1 MIVREQPDGRILI
14 VNQTSHALMAAA
26 FCRHWGNREFA
37 RPEPYDA
44 VLAAIAQHDNGWYEW
59 EEQPRLRAD
68 GYPMDFLHDDDPLA
82 KVALWARGAARAAA
96 QHPYAGLLVGQ
107 HAVSLYVEYPTPGLP
122 AAVQRRID
130 GFVANQRQQIDDLR
144 RAWQATEVAAGWLD
158 EARITA
164 NTRLLRFGDSASLQV
179 CIPWSQDRVISQ
191 VPVDGTGTFTKVRM
205 TFDDA
210 TIAFDPW
217 PYAVDSFEVDI
228 WGRLLGE
235 RTFPNESA
243 YHAAL
248 AVASW
253 ARLSWRV
260 VNGQT

>member
-1 MIVREQPDGRILI
+1 MIVREQPDGWLLI

-44 VLAAIAQHDNGWYEW
+44 VLAGIAQHDNGWYEW
-59 EEQPRLRAD
+59 EQQPRLRAD

-82 KVALWARGAARAAA
+82 KVALWTRGAARAAA

-107 HAVSLYVEYPTPGLP
+107 HAASLYVEYPTSGLP
-122 AAVQRRID
+122 ATVQRRID
-130 GFVANQRQQIDDLR
+130 AFVADQRQQIDDLR

-158 EARITA
+158 KARITA

-179 CIPWSQDRVISQ
+179 CMPWQPDRVIQQ
-191 VPVDGTGTFTKVRM
+191 VPVDGAGTFTKVHM

-217 PYAVDSFEVDI
+217 PYGVDGFEVDI
-228 WGRLLGE
+228 WGRLLAT
-235 RTFPNESA
+235 RTFA
-243 YHAAL
+243 VATDYHTAL
-248 AVASW
+248 AHAPW
-253 ARLSWRV
+253 QRLTWRV
-260 VNGQT
+260 QRT